1 MHVIHT
7 IVEFDGLIPII
18 LAGERIEMIIA
29 SDLSGELPVRVI
41 LLTLRI
47 KTEYQR
53 LPRQVI
59 EVVIDIKRFRHVI
72 MLSSILHE
80 RLPHV
85 REILPCHMVRYE
97 INNHLYAILMRATNQ
112 LLELTHAVVHII
124 R

>member
-1 MHVIHT
+1 MASPSMHVIHT

-29 SDLSGELPVRVI
+29 GDLSGELTVRVI

-72 MLSSILHE
+72 MLS
-80 RLPHV
+80 
-85 REILPCHMVRYE
+85 
-97 INNHLYAILMRATNQ
+97 
-112 LLELTHAVVHII
+112 
-124 R
+124 